1 MEIKETYEDLLRP
14 QYPVEYYGAK
24 HKERLIDELTGRG
37 NVYALIRTLHNQV
50 QEFPAI
56 YRNYLDTLPKI
67 QEVLGPDSGHD
78 IKKLMVAIDM
88 QCGANMYWAGVEGL
102 KMNYQHFI
110 NPYAPNCTWPNFEFD
125 DFLQTD
131 ISSQMPL
138 WQAAERFIES
148 IRKQIPEDSSDLWD
162 PVQEYCVSLELDGM
176 KLAHYYGYLAGN
188 ELLRHWLPGY
198 RSDVCLDLAYSHML
212 EKWYGC
218 KLHTG
223 EWEGFIRL
231 ADYVIAPIELSDP
244 QDDCVLREQICKG
257 K

>member
-1 MEIKETYEDLLRP
+1 MELLTYMIPVVGIIALIFALILALRINKQSP
-14 QYPVEYYGAK
+14 GNERMREISSAIHEGAK
-24 HKERLIDELTGRG
+24 AFLFAEYKILVFFILALLI
-37 NVYALIRTLHNQV
+37 
-50 QEFPAI
+50 AI
-56 YRNYLDTLPKI
+56 
-67 QEVLGPDSGHD
+67 GF
-78 IKKLMVAIDM
+78 AI
-88 QCGANMYWAGVEGL
+88 
-102 KMNYQHFI
+102 
-110 NPYAPNCTWPNFEFD
+110 
-125 DFLQTD
+125 
-131 ISSQMPL
+131 
-138 WQAAERFIES
+138 
-148 IRKQIPEDSSDLWD
+148 
-162 PVQEYCVSLELDGM
+162 QEYCVSLELDGM